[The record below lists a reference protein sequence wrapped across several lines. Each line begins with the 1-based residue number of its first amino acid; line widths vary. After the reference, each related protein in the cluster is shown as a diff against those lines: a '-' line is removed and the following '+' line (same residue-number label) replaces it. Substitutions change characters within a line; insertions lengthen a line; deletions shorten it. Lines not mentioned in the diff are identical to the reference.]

1 MSCGKPES
9 DRLERCSATSSTAK
23 PNVDFAI
30 LLRMG
35 MVAHTPPTESMNMMG
50 HQQNVT
56 FVVLAHMVGAVHIPQ
71 RKTTDMEKD
80 QNAAGAGLV
89 L

>member
-9 DRLERCSATSSTAK
+9 ATLKPCSATSSTAK

-30 LLRMG
+30 LLHMG
-35 MVAHTPPTESMNMMG
+35 IVAHTPPMESMNMMG
-50 HQQNVT
+50 HQQNVN
-56 FVVLAHMVGAVHIPQ
+56 FVGLVHMAGDVHILQ

-80 QNAAGAGLV
+80 QNAAGAVLV
-89 L
+89 R